1 MPRPSTI
8 DQLPDDIRALVNR
21 LLRSPRTT
29 QLEIIEQVNAHLED
43 RGEDARL
50 TKGNLSRYAVRVGKF
65 QERLERTQTI
75 SDQVMGKLGEAPTG
89 TVGRLLTESIRGLI
103 FEILE
108 KIDDGDY
115 DIDAGAVAQL
125 ALTVERLERAESRN
139 IANVEAIEARVR
151 EQVKAEIKEQQREAL
166 AGIAPGAA
174 SPEALALV
182 RQAIG
187 LDD

>member
-29 QLEIIEQVNAHLED
+29 QLEIIEQVNAQLRR

-50 TKGNLSRYAVRVGKF
+50 TKGNLSRYAVRVAKF
-65 QERLERTQTI
+65 RERLERTQQI
-75 SDQVMGKLGEAPTG
+75 SDQVMSKLGEAPTG
-89 TVGRLLTESIRGLI
+89 NVGRLLTESIRGLI

-108 KIDDGDY
+108 KIDDNEHE
-115 DIDAGAVAQL
+115 IDAKSIAQL
-125 ALTVERLERAESRN
+125 TLSVDRLERAEARN

-151 EQVKAEIKEQQREAL
+151 AAAADQAAQIAKQGGMSAELVEDLRSQL
-166 AGIAPGAA
+166 LGI
-174 SPEALALV
+174 
-182 RQAIG
+182 RK
-187 LDD
+187 